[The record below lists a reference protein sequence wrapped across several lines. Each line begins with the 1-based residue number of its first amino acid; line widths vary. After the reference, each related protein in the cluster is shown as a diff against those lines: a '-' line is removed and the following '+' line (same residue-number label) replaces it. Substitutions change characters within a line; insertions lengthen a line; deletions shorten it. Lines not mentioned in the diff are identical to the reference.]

1 MLKVASVTIAN
12 GGDNIGIY
20 VPLFI
25 GMGITA
31 MLLTVLIFG
40 LLTALWC
47 LISLKLATHPVI
59 RKSMEAYQHIL
70 VPVVF
75 IGLGI
80 FILLK
85 NGTLVLIGRIF
96 KKTQQRSNCGTMPW
110 CR

>member
-1 MLKVASVTIAN
+1 MAVTAFVST
-12 GGDNIGIY
+12 NIDD
-20 VPLFI
+20 LFI
-25 GMGITA
+25 L

-59 RKSMEAYQHIL
+59 RKRMETYQHIL

-85 NGTLVLIGRIF
+85 NGTLVLIGQIF
-96 KKTQQRSNCGTMPW
+96 
-110 CR
+110 

>member
-1 MLKVASVTIAN
+1 MTIAN

-47 LISLKLATHPVI
+47 LISLKLATHPVM